1 MSAVAELIEY
11 AKAADPFRTA
21 PDHLAELQLD
31 AARERFAERRTQIR
45 TLDKRA
51 KETGISEIGS
61 LADLVPLL
69 FAHTNYKS
77 YPEAFI
83 DNGQW
88 RNMNA
93 WLGTLATYPTNT
105 IDVEGVTNVDEW
117 LERAR
122 AAGHHLFASSGT
134 SGKSSFLDQ
143 TAQDRDYCVAAC
155 MNASTLS
162 FGGRAPDNS
171 RAVFTQF
178 PSAGTHKMIEFSDK
192 YFNAWARPGELYR
205 PIDEPMLAS
214 ETMRPAQLRRLLAA
228 GKVGPGEIA
237 AYEAEVEARQQS
249 RGEAFGRWIETLY
262 AKRHT
267 PLFLGMMWGPAW
279 TVIERLRAMGVKDG
293 DFHPDT
299 LMSCGGGIKGAK
311 LPPDYKEQ
319 ILRFFGVTDDR
330 LTISYAMVEMSGFC
344 ARMPATQSYAIP
356 PWLIPLVLDKSG
368 ETLLNPV
375 DGRGTVI
382 NGQVEGRMAFFD
394 ILADGHWGGMI
405 SGDKVRVEFGSGL
418 EGAKVPVVHEV
429 NRYADL
435 EEGDDKL
442 SCAGS
447 IDAYVRGSLTAAA

>member
-1 MSAVAELIEY
+1 MTTATETLI
-11 AKAADPFRTA
+11 ALATHPDPYRTA
-21 PDHLAELQLD
+21 PSDLAAIQLE
-31 AARERFAERRTQIR
+31 AVRERFAERRGQIR

-51 KETGISEIGS
+51 RETGVDEIRS
-61 LADLVPLL
+61 LADVVPLL

-88 RNMNA
+88 GHMNA
-93 WLGTLATYPTNT
+93 WLGTLATYPTGN
-105 IDVEGVTNVDEW
+105 IDVAGVADVDEW
-117 LERAR
+117 MDRAR

-143 TAQDRDYCVAAC
+143 TTRERDLCIAAC
-155 MNASTLS
+155 VNASAFS

-178 PSAGTHKMIEFSDK
+178 PSAGTHKMIGFSDA
-192 YFNAWARPGELYR
+192 YFRAWARPGELFR

-228 GKVGPGEIA
+228 GQVGPNEIA
-237 AYEAEVEARQQS
+237 AYDAEVAARQAR
-249 RGEAFGRWIETLY
+249 RGEAFGRWIETLH

-279 TVIERLRAMGVKDG
+279 TVVERLRDMGVADG

-311 LPPDYKEQ
+311 LPPDYREQ
-319 ILRFFGVTDDR
+319 ILRFFGVTEDR
-330 LTISYAMVEMSGFC
+330 LTISYSMVEMSGFC
-344 ARMPATQSYAIP
+344 ARLPGTQSYAVP
-356 PWLIPLVLDKSG
+356 PWIVPLILDKAG
-368 ETLLNPV
+368 EILLNP
-375 DGRGTVI
+375 DHGE
-382 NGQVEGRMAFFD
+382 VEGRMAFFD
-394 ILADGHWGGMI
+394 VLTEGHWGGMI
-405 SGDKVRVEFGSGL
+405 SGDKVRVEFGSDLDGI
-418 EGAKVPVVHEV
+418 KVPVVHEI

-435 EEGDDKL
+435 EEGEDKL

-447 IDAYVRGSLTAAA
+447 IDAYVRGSLAA